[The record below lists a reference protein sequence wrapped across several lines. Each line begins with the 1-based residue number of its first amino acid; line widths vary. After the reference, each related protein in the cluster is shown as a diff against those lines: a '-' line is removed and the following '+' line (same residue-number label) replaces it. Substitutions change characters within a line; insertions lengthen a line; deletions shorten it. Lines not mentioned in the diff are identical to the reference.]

1 MSNCDESS
9 DNGSGESVDEPCEFT
24 DLILTRYLYTK
35 IDVKQSLLL
44 ALLEH
49 QTEEAMFWAYELYYS
64 GFQQDCFDYVSNI
77 YEEIY
82 SFDNPGLRLPFQKT
96 IREWNLD
103 QSLDWNLGTIIMT
116 LSARNYS
123 LNYFLKGYFDM
134 DCVNQEKPESKN
146 NLIIYLKEKNIEKYK
161 TVVVDRP
168 WMYLRTACKY
178 AIRKE
183 ANDIFKYV
191 KVSKSDLIDHWL
203 YYCKETPFWVDKI
216 IECDGEIDDDNKKIC
231 FANEDLEE
239 KFYDAWNIEPD
250 EQPLEIIERCIGKSD
265 VVQLSLIEFAKKY
278 GARPVLQKIKISIK
292 PALVTQP
299 VVFTVHDELTNSISY
314 M

>member
-1 MSNCDESS
+1 
-9 DNGSGESVDEPCEFT
+9 
-24 DLILTRYLYTK
+24 
-35 IDVKQSLLL
+35 
-44 ALLEH
+44 
-49 QTEEAMFWAYELYYS
+49 
-64 GFQQDCFDYVSNI
+64 
-77 YEEIY
+77 
-82 SFDNPGLRLPFQKT
+82 
-96 IREWNLD
+96 
-103 QSLDWNLGTIIMT
+103 
-116 LSARNYS
+116 
-123 LNYFLKGYFDM
+123 M
-134 DCVNQEKPESKN
+134 DCVEQKKPESKN

-239 KFYDAWNIEPD
+239 NFYDAWNIEPD
-250 EQPLEIIERCIGKSD
+250 EQPLEIVERCIGKSD

-278 GARPVLQKIKISIK
+278 GARPVLQKMKILIK

-299 VVFTVHDELTNSISY
+299 VVFTNSISY
-314 M
+314 T

>member
-1 MSNCDESS
+1 MSISNECS
-9 DNGSGESVDEPCEFT
+9 DNESGESDDEPCEFT
-24 DLILTRYLYTK
+24 ELILTRYLYSK

-96 IREWNLD
+96 IRAWNLD

-123 LNYFLKGYFDM
+123 LNYFLKGYFNM
-134 DCVNQEKPESKN
+134 DCVNQENPESKN

-178 AIRKE
+178 TIRKE

-191 KVSKSDLIDHWL
+191 KVSKSDLIDNWL

-231 FANEDLEE
+231 FANEELEE
-239 KFYDAWNIEPD
+239 QFYDAWNIEPD

-265 VVQLSLIEFAKKY
+265 ALQISLIEFAKKY

-292 PALVTQP
+292 PALVTQS
-299 VVFTVHDELTNSISY
+299 VVFTNSISY
-314 M
+314 T